1 MKFVNK
7 KHERAIKLKRE
18 IDKVDREH
26 ETFLNNLARA
36 ESKTKSSTSRKAW
49 GKFLEAGEAEFN
61 TKEDK
66 LYREYYDLMNKEF
79 DVNKSKIKFTD
90 KKYKDKF
97 MDEKYI
103 NDMFKAKT
111 KEKVNA
117 KATKKKR

>member
-7 KHERAIKLKRE
+7 KHERAIKLKRDL
-18 IDKVDREH
+18 DKVTREH
-26 ETFLNNLARA
+26 ETFLNNLEKA
-36 ESKTKSSTSRKAW
+36 EFKTKSPTSRKAW
-49 GKFLEAGEAEFN
+49 GKFLEAGETEFN
-61 TKEDK
+61 AKEDK
-66 LYREYYDLMNKEF
+66 LYQEYYDLMNKEF

-111 KEKVNA
+111 KEKANG
-117 KATKKKR
+117 KTTKKKR